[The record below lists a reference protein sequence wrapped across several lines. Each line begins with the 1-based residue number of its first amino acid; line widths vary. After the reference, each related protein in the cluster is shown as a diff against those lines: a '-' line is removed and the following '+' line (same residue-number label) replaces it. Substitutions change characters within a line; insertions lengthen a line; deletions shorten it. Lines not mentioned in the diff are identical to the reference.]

1 MQEPTKSILVWCSDP
16 CIRGGPG
23 RCLANEWQAKL
34 LHGQIFKSYFPWH
47 WLVTV
52 TSWQWYVAL
61 NWTYSVEESSP
72 GGRTLVGPVS
82 WVDTS
87 EKVVSLAVHL
97 LPHAFKRVDSFS
109 VPSCGMSRKR
119 VWLPV
124 LARHS
129 SRKCYCLNIW
139 RMFPKSLLKVV
150 SGPIGQL
157 RRAALPLVGPDSCER
172 RGKWWRHTLLTLAAT
187 ALISLYTGDQDGG
200 PVDWHETVLPT
211 VPSQP
216 RCVGSGIA
224 RPNYHQL
231 KHWFGQTCF
240 HWNFKLCATKVKGIL
255 SFNWIILVY
264 ISSLN
269 YKQFDNNKKTYF
281 HITGWIPYKIQ
292 NNFFVSYRAAHMS
305 Q

>member
-34 LHGQIFKSYFPWH
+34 LHGQIFNSYFSWH
-47 WLVTV
+47 LLATV

-61 NWTYSVEESSP
+61 TWTYSVEESST
-72 GGRTLVGPVS
+72 GGCTLIRPVS

-109 VPSCGMSRKR
+109 VASCGMSWKR
-119 VWLPV
+119 VRLPV

-172 RGKWWRHTLLTLAAT
+172 RGKWWRHTLLTLA
-187 ALISLYTGDQDGG
+187 
-200 PVDWHETVLPT
+200 VCWLP
-211 VPSQP
+211 Q
-216 RCVGSGIA
+216 
-224 RPNYHQL
+224 
-231 KHWFGQTCF
+231 HWSACT
-240 HWNFKLCATKVKGIL
+240 LVTKMAE
-255 SFNWIILVY
+255 
-264 ISSLN
+264 
-269 YKQFDNNKKTYF
+269 
-281 HITGWIPYKIQ
+281 
-292 NNFFVSYRAAHMS
+292 R
-305 Q
+305 